1 MVTKKAL
8 NMWQNKLSESI
19 LTVAG
24 GLRFGLSLNPNS
36 QIYQDAYDKAIMF
49 AEQLPDSEQEPY
61 LSIALSGK
69 KQSEWRKGNAWDTV
83 RNRVKV
89 CEKTLQT
96 TEAEVEAAKARV
108 GEARATLARAEIF
121 LRLSER

>member
-36 QIYQDAYDKAIMF
+36 QIYQDAYDKAMYSLSIIAGEVDIMF
-49 AEQLPDSEQEPY
+49 PNPIEY
-61 LSIALSGK
+61 K
-69 KQSEWRKGNAWDTV
+69 F
-83 RNRVKV
+83 
-89 CEKTLQT
+89 
-96 TEAEVEAAKARV
+96 VE
-108 GEARATLARAEIF
+108 EE
-121 LRLSER
+121 